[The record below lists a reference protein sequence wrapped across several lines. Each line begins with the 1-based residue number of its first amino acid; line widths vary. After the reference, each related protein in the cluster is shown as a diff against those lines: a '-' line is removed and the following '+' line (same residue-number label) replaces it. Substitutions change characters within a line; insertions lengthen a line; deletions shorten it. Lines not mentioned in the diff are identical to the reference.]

1 MPVEFDKKDLAK
13 YPFLKEAHD
22 LVSSSAYSLDN
33 FLKSRTGT
41 EISKNA
47 AERVKKA
54 IKPPYLFENIR
65 NEFPEGE
72 IMA

>member
-41 EISKNA
+41 VISK
-47 AERVKKA
+47 KA
-54 IKPPYLFENIR
+54 
-65 NEFPEGE
+65 
-72 IMA
+72 